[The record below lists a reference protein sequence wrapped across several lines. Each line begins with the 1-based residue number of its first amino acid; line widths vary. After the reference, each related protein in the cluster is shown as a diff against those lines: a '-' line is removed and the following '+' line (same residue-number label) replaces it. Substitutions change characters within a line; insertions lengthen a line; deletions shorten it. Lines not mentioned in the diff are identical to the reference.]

1 MRYLDHNYS
10 AANPADFCVP
20 SVCGLWRSFTP
31 AQCYDCTEL
40 KKNPIIYFMPILG
53 LSR

>member
-31 AQCYDCTEL
+31 AQCYDCT
-40 KKNPIIYFMPILG
+40 KAVSGRNVILNN
-53 LSR
+53 S